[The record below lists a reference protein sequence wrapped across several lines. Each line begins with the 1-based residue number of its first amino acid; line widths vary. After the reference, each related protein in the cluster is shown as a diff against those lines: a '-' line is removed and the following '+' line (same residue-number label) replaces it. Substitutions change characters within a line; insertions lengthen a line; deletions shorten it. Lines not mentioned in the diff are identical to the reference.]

1 MSDGHL
7 VEYTEEYKEICF
19 QSWYRAGRPSG
30 YNQIREAIPK
40 DKYGRKPVK
49 SMIDAWRQNLMWDF
63 RADDLDAKAL
73 AIVDNDLVM
82 QKVEML
88 RRQATNA
95 KKWQDKSLEFLEKE
109 GFDSSASA
117 VNAYFRGSEEE
128 RLTRGI
134 GDMIV
139 KMSKM
144 SDADLKDE
152 IIKRLQR
159 AAENNQIIDTEAVD
173 VSRSDTESTE
183 DIDPN
188 TK

>member
-1 MSDGHL
+1 MSD
-7 VEYTEEYKEICF
+7 VREYTEEYKEICF
-19 QSWYRAGRPSG
+19 QAWYLAGRPSAVG
-30 YNQIREAIPK
+30 RIRDILPE
-40 DKYGRKPVK
+40 DVNGRKPVV
-49 SMIDAWRQNLMWDF
+49 SMIDAWRKDRMWDF
-63 RADDLDAKAL
+63 RADDMDAKAL

-88 RRQATNA
+88 RRHAERARTLSEKA
-95 KKWQDKSLEFLEKE
+95 MTFLVED

-117 VNAYFRGSEEE
+117 VNAYFRGTEEE

-159 AAENNQIIDTEAVD
+159 ASENNQIIETEV
-173 VSRSDTESTE
+173 VDTESSE
-183 DIDPN
+183 DSAKNPE
-188 TK
+188 

>member
-1 MSDGHL
+1 MSDGRFQ
-7 VEYTEEYKEICF
+7 EYTEEYKEICF
-19 QSWYRAGRPSG
+19 QTWYSAGRPSSTHR
-30 YNQIREAIPK
+30 IREIIPE
-40 DKYGRKPVK
+40 DVYRRKPVV
-49 SMIDAWRQNLMWDF
+49 SMIDAWRKDKMWDF
-63 RADDLDAKAL
+63 RADELDAKAL

-88 RRQATNA
+88 RRHAERARTISEKA
-95 KKWQDKSLEFLEKE
+95 MDSLIVD

-117 VNAYFRGSEEE
+117 VNAYFRGTEEE

-159 AAENNQIIDTEAVD
+159 ASENNQIIETEVI
-173 VSRSDTESTE
+173 DTESTDE
-183 DIDPN
+183 
-188 TK
+188 KSQE

>member
-1 MSDGHL
+1 MSDGKFA
-7 VEYTEEYKEICF
+7 EYTEEYKQICF
-19 QSWYRAGRPSG
+19 QTWYSAGRPSATTR
-30 YNQIREAIPK
+30 IREIIPE
-40 DKYGRKPVK
+40 DMYGRKPVT
-49 SMIDAWRQNLMWDF
+49 SMIDAWRKDMMWDF
-63 RADDLDAKAL
+63 RADELDAKAL
-73 AIVDNDLVM
+73 AIVDDDLVM

-88 RRQATNA
+88 RRQAERARTISERA
-95 KKWQDKSLEFLEKE
+95 MESLLTD

-117 VNAYFRGSEEE
+117 VNAYFRGTEEE

-159 AAENNQIIDTEAVD
+159 AAENDQIIDSAPI
-173 VSRSDTESTE
+173 DTESTDE
-183 DIDPN
+183 
-188 TK
+188 TSQE

>member
-1 MSDGHL
+1 MSDGKFQD
-7 VEYTEEYKEICF
+7 YTEEYKEICF
-19 QSWYRAGRPSG
+19 QAWYTAGRPSSTHR
-30 YNQIREAIPK
+30 IRDIIPE
-40 DKYGRKPVK
+40 DVFGRKPVV
-49 SMIDAWRQNLMWDF
+49 SMIDAWRKEKMWDF
-63 RADDLDAKAL
+63 RADELDVKAI

-88 RRQATNA
+88 RRHAERARTLSEKA
-95 KKWQDKSLEFLEKE
+95 MDFLIED

-117 VNAYFRGSEEE
+117 VNAYFRGTEEE

-159 AAENNQIIDTEAVD
+159 AAENDQIIDSAPI
-173 VSRSDTESTE
+173 DTESEE
-183 DIDPN
+183 D
-188 TK
+188 KK